1 MNVDTVTKEDISV
14 YRLNP
19 VSLPTHPMTNSRFS
33 IVIPA
38 KDEAES
44 LGDLLKEISAA
55 LGGDSFEVIVVDDG
69 SMDGTADVL
78 QRLAE
83 VHPFLRC
90 LVHAQCCGKSAAIL
104 TGVRAARA
112 PLIAT
117 LDDDGQNDP
126 CYLPALLA
134 LMAEPGVGL
143 AAGQR
148 IKHAH
153 PQAKRIGSRFANR
166 LRARLLHDNTRDT
179 ACGLKAFRRDVFLR
193 LPYFDKMHR
202 FLPAL
207 VQRDGLAVRHLDV
220 VDRDR
225 LHGRSKYGVI
235 DRAIVGLFDLVGV
248 HWLIKRRR
256 RVPQTTEVFSNS
268 D

>member
-1 MNVDTVTKEDISV
+1 
-14 YRLNP
+14 
-19 VSLPTHPMTNSRFS
+19 MTTPRIA
-33 IVIPA
+33 IVIPS

-44 LGDLLKEISAA
+44 LRELLNEISTA
-55 LGGDSFEVIVVDDG
+55 LAGDSFEVIVVDDA
-69 SMDGTADVL
+69 STDGTAGVL
-78 QRLAE
+78 ERLAE
-83 VHPFLRC
+83 VHPFLRR

-104 TGVRAARA
+104 TGVCAARA

-117 LDDDGQNDP
+117 LDADGQNDP
-126 CYLPALLA
+126 RYLPALLA

-153 PQAKRIGSRFANR
+153 SRAKRIGSRFANA
-166 LRARLLHDNTRDT
+166 LRAWLLHDNTRDT
-179 ACGLKAFRRDVFLR
+179 ACGLKAFRKDVFLR
-193 LPYFDKMHR
+193 LPYFDTMHR

-207 VQRDGLAVRHLDV
+207 VQRDGFAVRHLDV
-220 VDRDR
+220 VDRNR

-248 HWLIKRRR
+248 RWLIKRGKRM
-256 RVPQTTEVFSNS
+256 PQAKEIFANR

>member
-1 MNVDTVTKEDISV
+1 
-14 YRLNP
+14 
-19 VSLPTHPMTNSRFS
+19 MTGPRFS
-33 IVIPA
+33 IVIPS

-44 LGDLLKEISAA
+44 LPQLLNEISTV
-55 LGGDSFEVIVVDDG
+55 LTGDSYEVIVVDDG
-69 SMDGTADVL
+69 STDGTASVL

-83 VHPFLRC
+83 VHPFLRR
-90 LVHAQCCGKSAAIL
+90 LVHTQCCGKSAAIL

-117 LDDDGQNDP
+117 LDADGQNDP

-153 PQAKRIGSRFANR
+153 SHAKRIGSRFANR
-166 LRARLLHDNTRDT
+166 LRAWLLHDNTRDT
-179 ACGLKAFRRDVFLR
+179 ACGLKAFRKDVFLS
-193 LPYFDKMHR
+193 LPYFDTMHR

-207 VQRDGLAVRHLDV
+207 VQHEGLAVRYLDV

-225 LHGRSKYGVI
+225 QHGRSKYGVI
-235 DRAIVGLFDLVGV
+235 DRAIVGFFDLVGV
-248 HWLIKRRR
+248 VWLIKRGSRM
-256 RVPQTTEVFSNS
+256 PQATELFSDSN
-268 D
+268 

>member
-1 MNVDTVTKEDISV
+1 
-14 YRLNP
+14 
-19 VSLPTHPMTNSRFS
+19 MTSPRFS
-33 IVIPA
+33 IVIPS

-44 LGDLLKEISAA
+44 LPELLNEISTA
-55 LGGDSFEVIVVDDG
+55 LAGDSYEVIVVDDG
-69 SMDGTADVL
+69 STDDTAGVL

-83 VHPFLRC
+83 VHPFLRR
-90 LVHAQCCGKSAAIL
+90 LVHTQCCGKSAAIL

-117 LDDDGQNDP
+117 LDADGQNDP

-153 PQAKRIGSRFANR
+153 SHAKRIGSRFANG
-166 LRARLLHDNTRDT
+166 LRAWLLDDNTRDT
-179 ACGLKAFRRDVFLR
+179 ACGLKAFRKDVFLS
-193 LPYFDKMHR
+193 LPYFDTMHR

-207 VQRDGLAVRHLDV
+207 VQHEGLAVRYLDV

-225 LHGRSKYGVI
+225 QHGRSKYGVI
-235 DRAIVGLFDLVGV
+235 DRAIVGFLDLIGV
-248 HWLIKRRR
+248 FWLIKRGRR
-256 RVPQTTEVFSNS
+256 MPQARELFSNS
-268 D
+268 N

>member
-1 MNVDTVTKEDISV
+1 
-14 YRLNP
+14 
-19 VSLPTHPMTNSRFS
+19 MTSPRFS
-33 IVIPA
+33 IVVPS

-44 LGDLLKEISAA
+44 LPGILKEISTA
-55 LGGDSFEVIVVDDG
+55 LAGDNFEIIVVDDG
-69 SMDGTADVL
+69 STDDTAGVL
-78 QRLAE
+78 QQLAE
-83 VHPFLRC
+83 VQPFLRR
-90 LVHAQCCGKSAAIL
+90 LVHTQCCGKSAAIT

-112 PLIAT
+112 SLIAT
-117 LDDDGQNDP
+117 LDGDGQNDP

-153 PQAKRIGSRFANR
+153 SHAKRIGSRFANG
-166 LRARLLHDNTRDT
+166 LRAWLLHDNTRDT
-179 ACGLKAFRRDVFLR
+179 ACGLKAFRRDVFLS
-193 LPYFDKMHR
+193 LPYFDTMHR

-207 VQRDGLAVRHLDV
+207 VQHEGLAVRYLDV

-225 LHGRSKYGVI
+225 QHGRSKYGVI
-235 DRAIVGLFDLVGV
+235 DRAIVGAFDLIGV
-248 HWLIKRRR
+248 FWLIKRGRR
-256 RVPQTTEVFSNS
+256 GPQANEVFSNS

>member
-1 MNVDTVTKEDISV
+1 
-14 YRLNP
+14 
-19 VSLPTHPMTNSRFS
+19 MTSPRVS
-33 IVIPA
+33 IVIPS

-44 LGDLLKEISAA
+44 LGELLSEISTA
-55 LGGDSFEVIVVDDG
+55 LAGDSFEVIVVDDG
-69 SMDGTADVL
+69 STDGTADVV
-78 QRLAE
+78 QQLAKA
-83 VHPFLRC
+83 HPFLRC

-117 LDDDGQNDP
+117 LDGDGQNDP
-126 CYLPALLA
+126 RYLPALLA

-153 PQAKRIGSRFANR
+153 SQLKRIGSCFANR
-166 LRARLLHDNTRDT
+166 LRASLLHDQTRDT
-179 ACGLKAFRRDVFLR
+179 ACGFKAFRKDVFLR
-193 LPYFDKMHR
+193 LPYFDTMHR

-207 VQRDGLAVRHLDV
+207 IQREGLAVRHLDV
-220 VDRDR
+220 IDRDR
-225 LHGRSKYGVI
+225 RHGQSKYGVI
-235 DRAIVGLFDLVGV
+235 DRAVVGFFDLLGVG
-248 HWLIKRRR
+248 WLIKRRKR
-256 RVPQTTEVFSNS
+256 LPEAKEVFSNS

>member
-1 MNVDTVTKEDISV
+1 MT
-14 YRLNP
+14 
-19 VSLPTHPMTNSRFS
+19 SLRFS
-33 IVIPA
+33 IVIPS
-38 KDEAES
+38 KDEAGS
-44 LGDLLKEISAA
+44 LADLLKEISTVLA
-55 LGGDSFEVIVVDDG
+55 GDSFEVIVVDDG
-69 SMDGTADVL
+69 STDGTAGML

-83 VHPFLRC
+83 VHPFLRR

-117 LDDDGQNDP
+117 LDGDGQNDP
-126 CYLPALLA
+126 RYLPALLA

-153 PQAKRIGSRFANR
+153 PHAKRIGSRFANG
-166 LRARLLHDNTRDT
+166 LRARLLHDDTRDT
-179 ACGLKAFRRDVFLR
+179 ACGLKAFRRDVFLS
-193 LPYFDKMHR
+193 LPYFDTMHR

-207 VQRDGLAVRHLDV
+207 VQREGLAVRHLDV

-225 LHGRSKYGVI
+225 QHGRSKYGVI
-235 DRAIVGLFDLVGV
+235 DRAIVGFFDLIGV
-248 HWLIKRRR
+248 SWLIKRRR
-256 RVPQTTEVFSNS
+256 RLPQVKEVSSNS
-268 D
+268 N

>member
-1 MNVDTVTKEDISV
+1 
-14 YRLNP
+14 
-19 VSLPTHPMTNSRFS
+19 
-33 IVIPA
+33 
-38 KDEAES
+38 
-44 LGDLLKEISAA
+44 
-55 LGGDSFEVIVVDDG
+55 VVDDG
-69 SMDGTADVL
+69 STDDTTGVL
-78 QRLAE
+78 QQLAE
-83 VHPFLRC
+83 VHPFLRR

-117 LDDDGQNDP
+117 LDADGQNDP

-153 PQAKRIGSRFANR
+153 SHAKRIGSRFANR
-166 LRARLLHDNTRDT
+166 LRAWLLHDNTRDT

-193 LPYFDKMHR
+193 LPYFDTMHR

-207 VQRDGLAVRHLDV
+207 VQREGLTVRHLDV

-225 LHGRSKYGVI
+225 QHGRSKYGVI
-235 DRAIVGLFDLVGV
+235 DRAVVGFFDLIGV
-248 HWLIKRRR
+248 SWLIKRGKRM
-256 RVPQTTEVFSNS
+256 PQAKEVFSNS

>member
-1 MNVDTVTKEDISV
+1 
-14 YRLNP
+14 
-19 VSLPTHPMTNSRFS
+19 
-33 IVIPA
+33 
-38 KDEAES
+38 
-44 LGDLLKEISAA
+44 
-55 LGGDSFEVIVVDDG
+55 
-69 SMDGTADVL
+69 VL
-78 QRLAE
+78 QQLAV
-83 VHPFLRC
+83 VHPFLRR

-117 LDDDGQNDP
+117 LDADGQNNP

-134 LMAEPGVGL
+134 LVAEPGVGL

-153 PQAKRIGSRFANR
+153 SHAKRIGSRLANR
-166 LRARLLHDNTRDT
+166 LRAWLLHDNTRDT

-193 LPYFDKMHR
+193 LPYFDTMHR

-207 VQRDGLAVRHLDV
+207 VQREGLTVRHLDV

-225 LHGRSKYGVI
+225 QHGRSKYGVI
-235 DRAIVGLFDLVGV
+235 DRAIVGFFDLIGV
-248 HWLIKRRR
+248 SWLIRRGKRM
-256 RVPQTTEVFSNS
+256 PQAKEVFSNS
-268 D
+268 G

>member
-1 MNVDTVTKEDISV
+1 
-14 YRLNP
+14 
-19 VSLPTHPMTNSRFS
+19 MTSPRFS
-33 IVIPA
+33 IVIPS

-44 LGDLLKEISAA
+44 LADLLKEISTA
-55 LGGDSFEVIVVDDG
+55 LAGDSFEVIVVDDG
-69 SMDGTADVL
+69 STDGTAGML

-83 VHPFLRC
+83 VHPFLRR

-117 LDDDGQNDP
+117 LDGDGQNDP
-126 CYLPALLA
+126 RYLPALLA
-134 LMAEPGVGL
+134 LMAEPGVGI

-153 PQAKRIGSRFANR
+153 PHAKRIGSRFANG
-166 LRARLLHDNTRDT
+166 LRARLLHDDTRDT
-179 ACGLKAFRRDVFLR
+179 ACGLKAFRRDVFLS
-193 LPYFDKMHR
+193 LPYFDTMHR

-207 VQRDGLAVRHLDV
+207 VQREGLAVRHLDV

-225 LHGRSKYGVI
+225 QHGRSKYGVI
-235 DRAIVGLFDLVGV
+235 DRAIVGFFDLIGVG
-248 HWLIKRRR
+248 WLIKRRR
-256 RVPQTTEVFSNS
+256 RLPQVKEVSSNS
-268 D
+268 N

>member
-1 MNVDTVTKEDISV
+1 
-14 YRLNP
+14 
-19 VSLPTHPMTNSRFS
+19 MTSPRFS
-33 IVIPA
+33 IVIPS

-44 LGDLLKEISAA
+44 LPGLLNEISTVLA
-55 LGGDSFEVIVVDDG
+55 GDSYEVIVVDDG
-69 SMDGTADVL
+69 STDDTTGVL

-83 VHPFLRC
+83 VQPLLRR

-104 TGVRAARA
+104 TGVRATRA

-117 LDDDGQNDP
+117 LDADGQNDP

-153 PQAKRIGSRFANR
+153 SHAKRIGSRFANR
-166 LRARLLHDNTRDT
+166 LRAWLLHDNTRDT
-179 ACGLKAFRRDVFLR
+179 ACGLKAFRKEVFLS
-193 LPYFDKMHR
+193 LPYFDTMHR

-207 VQRDGLAVRHLDV
+207 VQHEGLAVRYLDV

-225 LHGRSKYGVI
+225 QHGRSKYGVI
-235 DRAIVGLFDLVGV
+235 DRAIVGFFDLIGV
-248 HWLIKRRR
+248 LWLIKRGGRK
-256 RVPQTTEVFSNS
+256 PQAKELFSNS
-268 D
+268 NTNTHALLAARPPRPSGRLTHGH

>member
-1 MNVDTVTKEDISV
+1 
-14 YRLNP
+14 
-19 VSLPTHPMTNSRFS
+19 MTSPRFS
-33 IVIPA
+33 IVVPS

-55 LGGDSFEVIVVDDG
+55 LEGDNFEVIVVDDG
-69 SMDGTADVL
+69 STDETAAVL

-83 VHPFLRC
+83 VHPFLRR
-90 LVHAQCCGKSAAIL
+90 LVHAQSCGKSAAIL
-104 TGVRAARA
+104 TGVQAARA

-117 LDDDGQNDP
+117 LDADGQNDP
-126 CYLPALLA
+126 RNLPALLA

-153 PQAKRIGSRFANR
+153 SRAKRIGSRFANG
-166 LRARLLHDNTRDT
+166 LRAFLLHDNTRDT
-179 ACGLKAFRRDVFLR
+179 ACGLKSFHRDVFLR
-193 LPYFDKMHR
+193 LPYFDTMHR

-207 VQRDGLAVRHLDV
+207 VQREGLAVRHFDV

-235 DRAIVGLFDLVGV
+235 DRAIVGFFDLLGVG
-248 HWLIKRRR
+248 WLISRRR
-256 RVPQTTEVFSNS
+256 RLPQAKEIFGNGE
-268 D
+268 